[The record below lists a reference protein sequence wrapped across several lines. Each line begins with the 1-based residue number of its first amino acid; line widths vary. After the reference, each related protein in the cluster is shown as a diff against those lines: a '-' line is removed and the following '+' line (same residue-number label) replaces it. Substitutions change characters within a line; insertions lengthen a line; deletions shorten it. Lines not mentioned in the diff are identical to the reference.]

1 MADINIDLGNIRGL
15 KGDPGDP
22 GQDGQ
27 DGQDGARGSLW
38 YTGTALIH
46 TEGSAATAT
55 GIDGALAGDM
65 YLNTET
71 SSVYRC
77 TTGGDSG
84 EAVWTFLQNIRGA
97 NGNGSLTTST
107 ASDGY
112 TNVTF
117 TDALGEQTT
126 FRAGNTRA
134 TSTSSMSLAP
144 ALNHTVQT
152 NFCYAR
158 GDVVLMA
165 LNVSGLSIS
174 INTARGDGNYYGT
187 LPEGFRPRGG
197 AYLPCL
203 YRVSGVLYPG
213 MLQVSA
219 STGQFSTLACSASTG
234 TITQLVLI
242 TSFMRA

>member
-1 MADINIDLGNIRGL
+1 MADISIDLGNIRGL
-15 KGDPGDP
+15 KGETGDS
-22 GQDGQ
+22 GQ

-38 YTGTALIH
+38 YTGTALVH
-46 TEGSAATAT
+46 TEGSAATET

-65 YLNTET
+65 YLNTE
-71 SSVYRC
+71 SSNVYRC

-84 EAVWTFLQNIRGA
+84 EAVWEFRMNIKGA

-112 TNVTF
+112 TDVTF

-134 TSTSSMSLAP
+134 SGTSSMSLAP

-152 NFCYAR
+152 NFCRAR

-174 INTARGDGNYYGT
+174 INTARGDGNYCGT
-187 LPEGFRPRGG
+187 LPEGFRPAGG

-203 YRVSGVLYPG
+203 YRVAGVLYPG

-242 TSFMRA
+242 TTFMRA